1 MSTLKINGTESPPV
15 YLDDDGHVVKSDKT
29 WKARVREREIVIDSR
44 KMYGPADVAA
54 YLDVSYDTA
63 IRRMWKMS
71 GVVNLGTKEKLHRRG
86 KAILRISGKNLLEFL
101 SNS

>member
-1 MSTLKINGTESPPV
+1 MLKINGTESPPV
-15 YLDDDGHVVKSDKT
+15 YLDDDGHVVKSDET
-29 WKARVREREIVIDSR
+29 WKDRVREREIVIDSR
-44 KMYGPADVAA
+44 KMYSPADVAA

-63 IRRMWKMS
+63 IRRMWKMP